1 MMQTAQKKGKNVS
14 KLDVNLCET
23 LKYYKKK
30 YFFVKHI
37 DEIKQSYYIS
47 DEIRNEILQIEG
59 EMTYDLHHN
68 I

>member
-1 MMQTAQKKGKNVS
+1 MMQTAQKIKKNVY
-14 KLDVNLCET
+14 KIDANLCEV
-23 LKYYKKK
+23 LKYHKKE

-47 DEIRNEILQIEG
+47 NEIRNKILQIEG